1 MSWPGRIAVVGAGLM
16 GSGFGEL
23 FAAIGIPTVVVD
35 ATPERAEAG
44 RAGAVERARHA
55 EEEGWRTAGSADR
68 VADCLGAG
76 TSAGEAARDADLV
89 IEAVTE
95 DPEVKLEVYRE
106 VEEAARPDAVIAT
119 NTSAIPVAK
128 LAGGLRRPER
138 FLGTHWFNP
147 PQWVP
152 CVEVIA
158 APPTKGEVVE
168 RVISLLTRAGKR
180 PVAVGDGPGFVANR
194 LQLAMFREAVAV
206 VEAGLASPEA
216 VDEVVRSSFGFR
228 LPFFGPFLI
237 ADMAGLDTHAG
248 AYRAI
253 EAVLGP
259 SWAPPA
265 PVREMVEAG
274 RLGTKVGKGYL
285 PHDPEKLPELLERR
299 DAAYVALGRLLD
311 RLATAG
317 EL

>member
-1 MSWPGRIAVVGAGLM
+1 M

-35 ATPERAEAG
+35 STPERADAG
-44 RAGAVERARHA
+44 RTGALERARHA
-55 EEEGWRTAGSADR
+55 EDEGWRAPGSADR
-68 VADCLGAG
+68 VASCLGSA

-95 DPEVKLEVYRE
+95 DPDVKLAVYRE
-106 VEEAARPDAVIAT
+106 VEEAARPETVLAT

-128 LAGGLRRPER
+128 LAQGLRRPER

-158 APPTKGEVVE
+158 APATEPEVVE
-168 RVISLLTRAGKR
+168 RVTALLTRAGKR
-180 PVAVGDGPGFVANR
+180 PVPVGDGPGFVANR

-259 SWAPPA
+259 SWAPPT

-285 PHDPEKLPELLERR
+285 PHDPERLPELLERR

-311 RLATAG
+311 RLAMAG
-317 EL
+317 ES